1 MIFFDNF
8 HSKYK
13 ILRYNYTRFRQHQRK
28 GHYESYFIRANHP
41 SKPLGFWI
49 RYTIFN
55 PNKNPK
61 KAIGE
66 LWAVLFNGDTNQ
78 HAIAK
83 IEVPISECSFS
94 RNSFEIK
101 IASSILNNTEAIGE
115 AKTNQSSIK
124 WKLDYEGNEEPL
136 YLFPSIFYDL
146 PLPKAK
152 ALVGLPFAKFNG
164 EIEVNGSICKIA
176 NWVGSQNHN
185 WGSEH
190 TDRYA
195 WGQVAGFDNY
205 PDSFLEI
212 ATAQIKVGWA
222 HTPKLT
228 ILVLRHKG
236 KEVLFN
242 NLKQSV
248 KNKGSYS
255 YFSWK
260 FSAKNGKEKL
270 EGTIEAEKEDIVGL
284 NYYNPPGG
292 EKYCLNTKIASA
304 SIIFTDKNGIEEE
317 LNTQKRA
324 AFEILTND
332 KSHGVEIF
340 QPGQNES

>member
-8 HSKYK
+8 HSKHK

-49 RYTIFN
+49 RYTIFS

-66 LWAVLFNGDTNQ
+66 LWAILFNGDTNQ
-78 HAIAK
+78 HAISK

-146 PLPKAK
+146 PLPKHSPITLSHFETVNK
-152 ALVGLPFAKFNG
+152 TISLLFASKCTMSCNHCV
-164 EIEVNGSICKIA
+164 IRICFPR
-176 NWVGSQNHN
+176 
-185 WGSEH
+185 SE
-190 TDRYA
+190 TRR
-195 WGQVAGFDNY
+195 
-205 PDSFLEI
+205 E
-212 ATAQIKVGWA
+212 
-222 HTPKLT
+222 
-228 ILVLRHKG
+228 
-236 KEVLFN
+236 
-242 NLKQSV
+242 
-248 KNKGSYS
+248 
-255 YFSWK
+255 
-260 FSAKNGKEKL
+260 
-270 EGTIEAEKEDIVGL
+270 
-284 NYYNPPGG
+284 
-292 EKYCLNTKIASA
+292 
-304 SIIFTDKNGIEEE
+304 
-317 LNTQKRA
+317 
-324 AFEILTND
+324 
-332 KSHGVEIF
+332 
-340 QPGQNES
+340 